1 MSALLDFKLILVVLL
16 ANQRPSIVSPY
27 APETNVDVRG
37 NPSTL
42 HTPHHVI
49 GVTHVSAYCL
59 YTSAEIHTYDYEY
72 RYQFAPWPQMA
83 VVCRIQ
89 NRGMLD
95 LCYDAGSSCG
105 RREAG
110 RNVRVLLVWRGVGCG
125 GWRGSPRASAFV
137 SRGLACVKTGQGM
150 QILYASS

>member
-83 VVCRIQ
+83 VVCRIP

-95 LCYDAGSSCG
+95 LCYDAGNSCG
-105 RREAG
+105 HREAG
-110 RNVRVLLVWRGVGCG
+110 RYVCCSCGLVWVVEGGGALPVHRHFFSYRGHRVE
-125 GWRGSPRASAFV
+125 
-137 SRGLACVKTGQGM
+137 L
-150 QILYASS
+150 